1 MRNLPAAEAVVMSL
15 RQHITEGVLTPG
27 TRLVDAA
34 MARSTGS
41 HATPFAT
48 RCGCCST
55 KDCSARAQC
64 GYSVRTLSAADVR
77 DIYAGARVIEVG
89 AVQRSASATDEQL
102 ERIADAVSL
111 TERYLRDGDWSKV
124 GTASLGFHRTVVE
137 LAASPRLNRFFATVA
152 AQLRLAFAVIPDE
165 RTFQLQWVSRD
176 RTICDLILAGAR
188 QQAAEALDV
197 YLSDSE
203 DSDHRRVARP
213 RASPASRLIATK
225 GRHDK
230 RRCCTHRC
238 AYKGPAL
245 EVAKDFYGAIARE
258 VDSRIEIES
267 FVVPIRSGKAWR
279 VPAGHVC
286 RIRTVDGPQVGDL
299 NVWIFDNRGAV
310 LGSGTRQVQRARHDL
325 RRLWSSLPY
334 AATDGEIVA
343 DTLRSPTVARRRY
356 GCGTRDRQAHAMPFR
371 NGLGRRRIDLD
382 PRVDFT
388 GDGAVEE
395 SFATSSA
402 GPLYAASVSAA
413 TSLVMPTFRR
423 DQSARG

>member
-15 RQHITEGVLTPG
+15 RKHITEGVLKPG

-34 MARSTGS
+34 MAEEYGVSRNTVRDALRLLQYEGLLSS
-41 HATPFAT
+41 VRNA
-48 RCGCCST
+48 
-55 KDCSARAQC
+55 

-77 DIYAGARVIEVG
+77 DIYAARRVIEVG

-203 DSDHRRVARP
+203 TQIIDGL
-213 RASPASRLIATK
+213 RAAGFT
-225 GRHDK
+225 
-230 RRCCTHRC
+230 
-238 AYKGPAL
+238 
-245 EVAKDFYGAIARE
+245 RE
-258 VDSRIEIES
+258 QTDRDE
-267 FVVPIRSGKAWR
+267 RSA
-279 VPAGHVC
+279 
-286 RIRTVDGPQVGDL
+286 
-299 NVWIFDNRGAV
+299 
-310 LGSGTRQVQRARHDL
+310 
-325 RRLWSSLPY
+325 
-334 AATDGEIVA
+334 
-343 DTLRSPTVARRRY
+343 
-356 GCGTRDRQAHAMPFR
+356 
-371 NGLGRRRIDLD
+371 
-382 PRVDFT
+382 
-388 GDGAVEE
+388 
-395 SFATSSA
+395 
-402 GPLYAASVSAA
+402 
-413 TSLVMPTFRR
+413 
-423 DQSARG
+423 